1 MENNDTLNEMR
12 EQMQVLKKKIENQKI
27 VSNSMIQR
35 SYRSGLRSLK
45 VRSTRVTMLGI
56 VGMALA
62 FSFCKN
68 GFSLAFFIATEV
80 MLLICIIASM
90 MINRN
95 IPEMDADL
103 ITAAEKL
110 AKFKKGYVDWIAVG
124 IPMCIAWVVWM
135 FTEVYLRDAF
145 PEEFKK
151 HFIFGISLGLLLG
164 LTLGLR
170 LRRGIIKS
178 TEALLADLEDFKSSQ
193 ED

>member
-45 VRSTRVTMLGI
+45 VRSSRVTMLGV

-80 MLLICIIASM
+80 H
-90 MINRN
+90 NR
-95 IPEMDADL
+95 
-103 ITAAEKL
+103 
-110 AKFKKGYVDWIAVG
+110 
-124 IPMCIAWVVWM
+124 
-135 FTEVYLRDAF
+135 
-145 PEEFKK
+145 
-151 HFIFGISLGLLLG
+151 
-164 LTLGLR
+164 
-170 LRRGIIKS
+170 
-178 TEALLADLEDFKSSQ
+178 
-193 ED
+193 